1 MASDRPALIV
11 RRYDFDLKDQRI
23 DLNYTPCKGE
33 VLIVTEG
40 VRGVALLKTT
50 GGVMWTLPSGR
61 IDVNEAPE
69 TAARRVAVNKCG
81 IRLGDVDLK
90 ALYDVTRHY
99 ENVSVKRLFV
109 VYLAKVDDYHGG
121 AQRDDRSPCVFH
133 SENLDKLVCEEIDS
147 QAIADCLEK

>member
-11 RRYDFDLKDQRI
+11 RRFDFDLKDRRI

-33 VLIVTEG
+33 VVIVTEG
-40 VRGVALLKTT
+40 VRGVAFLKVQ
-50 GGVMWTLPSGR
+50 GAAIWTLPSGR

-69 TAARRVAVNKCG
+69 TTARRIAMDRCG
-81 IRLGDVDLK
+81 IRLGEVDLR

-109 VYLAKVDDYHGG
+109 VYLAKVEDYHSG
-121 AQRDDRSPCVFH
+121 AHTEDHPPCVFH
-133 SENLDKLVCEEIDS
+133 STDLDKLMCEEIDS